1 MVKENHTRRRV
12 LKATGASVIA
22 LGGSGAAAGRED
34 VREVNVGF
42 DSASARR
49 FAVEASNDVVRE
61 FDSINAVT
69 IRVPEQAVAAL
80 ERAPDVNY
88 VEENN
93 RMHALAETM
102 PWGVDRI
109 DADVAQTNGY
119 TGAGADVAVVDTG
132 IDADHPDL
140 QANLGNGKTYH
151 GSSWSDENGHGTH
164 VAGTIA
170 AVNNDSGVGSIAPGA
185 TLHAVKVLNSNGSGS
200 YSDIAAGIEWAA
212 NQGHDVIN
220 LSLGGS
226 KSATVESAVEYAYGQ
241 GSLLVGAAGGSGP
254 CSGSCVGYPAAEPE
268 VIAVGSTNENDELAS
283 FSSIGPEIELAGPGT
298 NVYSTYYDDTYQTLS
313 GTSMATAH
321 VSGSAAQVAA
331 VGYSNTDARQRLRD
345 TAEDLG
351 LSGDEQGYGLV
362 DVAAALGLNSGDN

>member
-1 MVKENHTRRRV
+1 MVKQSHTRRNV
-12 LKATGASVIA
+12 LKATGASVTA
-22 LGGSGAAAGRED
+22 LGGSGVAAGREN

-61 FDSINAVT
+61 FDSITALT
-69 IRVPEQAVAAL
+69 IRVPKQAITAL
-80 ERAPDVNY
+80 ESAPDVNY
-88 VEENN
+88 VEENGQM
-93 RMHALAETM
+93 RALAETL

-170 AVNNDSGVGSIAPGA
+170 AVNNYSGVGSIAPDA
-185 TLHAVKVLNSNGSGS
+185 TLHAVKALNSYGSGS

-226 KSATVESAVEYAYGQ
+226 KSATIESAVEYAYSQ
-241 GSLLVGAAGGSGP
+241 GSLLVGAGGGSGP
-254 CSGSCVGYPAAEPE
+254 CSESCVGYPAAEPE
-268 VIAVGSTNENDELAS
+268 VIAVGATNENDGRAS
-283 FSSIGPEIELAGPGT
+283 FSSQGPEIELAGSGT
-298 NVYSTYYDDTYQTLS
+298 DIYSTYYDNTYETLS

-321 VSGSAAQVAA
+321 VAGAAAQVTAA
-331 VGYSNTDARQRLRD
+331 GYSNTDARQRLRD

-351 LSGDEQGYGLV
+351 LPSDEQGYGLV
-362 DVAAALGLNSGDN
+362 DVAAALGLNSADN

>member
-1 MVKENHTRRRV
+1 MVEESHTRRNV
-12 LKATGASVIA
+12 LKATGVSIVT
-22 LGGSGAAAGRED
+22 LGGSGVAAGREN

-42 DSASARR
+42 DSTSARR
-49 FAVEASNDVVRE
+49 FAVEASNDVIRE
-61 FDSINAVT
+61 FDSINAMT
-69 IRVPEQAVAAL
+69 IRVPEQAITAL
-80 ERAPDVNY
+80 ESAPDVNY
-88 VEENN
+88 VEENGQ
-93 RMHALAETM
+93 MHALAETL

-109 DADVAQTNGY
+109 DADVAQANGY

-170 AVNNDSGVGSIAPGA
+170 AVNNYSGVGSIAPDA
-185 TLHAVKVLNSNGSGS
+185 TLHAVKALNRYGSGT
-200 YSDIAAGIEWAA
+200 YSDIASGIEWAA

-226 KSATVESAVEYAYGQ
+226 KSATIESAVEYAYSQ
-241 GSLLVGAAGGSGP
+241 GSLLVGAGGGSGP
-254 CSGSCVGYPAAEPE
+254 CSGGCVGYPAAEPE
-268 VIAVGSTNENDELAS
+268 VIAVGATNENDGRAS
-283 FSSIGPEIELAGPGT
+283 FSSQGPEIELAGPGT
-298 NVYSTYYDDTYQTLS
+298 NIYSTYYDNTYETLS

-321 VSGSAAQVAA
+321 VAGAAAQVTAA
-331 VGYSNTDARQRLRD
+331 GYSNTDARQRLRD

-351 LSGDEQGYGLV
+351 LSSDEQGYGLV
-362 DVAAALGLNSGDN
+362 DVAAALGLNSADN